1 MFDSRLRL
9 LQETLEKLR
18 KEKEDGLKRQK
29 TLQKDIEG
37 LKEINEELMFTT
49 QTQKSQRNEI
59 ERKLKQLNDN
69 LLRAK
74 AQIREY
80 EVAINSADD
89 PNKIRR
95 GGGTTASVIFWRGNC
110 SMTWKATNRRKLLI
124 PAFRD

>member
-95 GGGTTASVIFWRGNC
+95 
-110 SMTWKATNRRKLLI
+110 KL
-124 PAFRD
+124 AENK